1 MKKFTTLCLSLLF
14 AATTFAQT
22 EPGTFSLLPKV
33 GLNLSSLTKSK
44 FEVDT
49 RTGFCGGIELNYQLN
64 KSFSLTLGALYS
76 LQGCKQTDKD
86 HKTTV
91 KIEYLNVPVLFNFHI
106 TNGLVAKV
114 GVQPGLVLSDRIH
127 QERKGVSGDMC
138 FRDYVRS
145 LPEYKNTNM
154 RDYDIA
160 IPIGL
165 SYEFSNIVLDARY
178 CPGLVSLFDH
188 SELTNKNSVFQ
199 FTLGYKFEL

>member
-14 AATTFAQT
+14 AATSFAQT

-33 GLNLSSLTKSK
+33 GLNLSSLTKSTI
-44 FEVDT
+44 ELDM
-49 RTGFCGGIELNYQLN
+49 RTGFCGGLELNYQLN

-76 LQGCKQTDKD
+76 QQGCKRSENDFKA
-86 HKTTV
+86 TV
-91 KIEYLNVPVLFNFHI
+91 NLEYLNVPVLFNFHI

-114 GVQPGLVLSDRIH
+114 GVQPSLLLSDKTHI
-127 QERKGVSGDMC
+127 EDKGVSGEIY
-138 FRDYVRS
+138 FRDYVRTT
-145 LPEYKNTNM
+145 PEYKNTNM

-160 IPIGL
+160 IPFGL

-178 CPGLVSLFDH
+178 CPGIVSLFDH
-188 SELTNKNSVFQ
+188 WDLTNKNSVFQ

>member
-1 MKKFTTLCLSLLF
+1 MKTLTTLCLSLLF
-14 AATTFAQT
+14 TATTFAQT

-33 GLNLSSLTKSK
+33 GLNLSSLTKSTL
-44 FEVDT
+44 EMDM

-76 LQGCKQTDKD
+76 LQGCKRTANDYKG
-86 HKTTV
+86 TV
-91 KIEYLNVPVLFNFHI
+91 KIEYLNMPVLFNFHI

-114 GVQPGLVLSDRIH
+114 GVQPGLLLSDRIH
-127 QERKGVSGDMC
+127 QERKGEPEELY

-145 LPEYKNTNM
+145 LPEYKYTNM
-154 RDYDIA
+154 RDFDIA
-160 IPIGL
+160 IPFGL

-188 SELTNKNSVFQ
+188 WDLTNKNYTFQ
-199 FTLGYKFEL
+199 FTVGYKFEL

>member
-1 MKKFTTLCLSLLF
+1 MKTLTTLCLSLLF

-33 GLNLSSLTKSK
+33 GLNLSSLTKSTL
-44 FEVDT
+44 EMDM
-49 RTGFCGGIELNYQLN
+49 RTGFCGGLELNYQLN

-76 LQGCKQTDKD
+76 LQGCKRTANDYKG
-86 HKTTV
+86 TV

-114 GVQPGLVLSDRIH
+114 GVQPGLLLSDKTHID
-127 QERKGVSGDMC
+127 RKGVSEDMNL
-138 FRDYVRS
+138 RDYVRTY
-145 LPEYKNTNM
+145 PEYKNTKM

-178 CPGLVSLFDH
+178 CPGIVSLFDH
-188 SELTNKNSVFQ
+188 WELTNKNSIFQ

>member
-1 MKKFTTLCLSLLF
+1 MKTLTTLCLSLLF

-49 RTGFCGGIELNYQLN
+49 RTGFCGGLELNYQLN

>member
-14 AATTFAQT
+14 AATSFAQT

-33 GLNLSSLTKSK
+33 GLNLSSLTKSTL
-44 FEVDT
+44 EMDM
-49 RTGFCGGIELNYQLN
+49 RTGFCGGLELNYQLN

-76 LQGCKQTDKD
+76 LQGCKRTANDYKG
-86 HKTTV
+86 TV
-91 KIEYLNVPVLFNFHI
+91 KIEYLNMPVLFNFHI

-114 GVQPGLVLSDRIH
+114 GVQPGLLLSDRIH
-127 QERKGVSGDMC
+127 QERKGESEDLC

-145 LPEYKNTNM
+145 LPEYKYTNM
-154 RDYDIA
+154 RDFDIA
-160 IPIGL
+160 IPFGL

-188 SELTNKNSVFQ
+188 WDLTNKNYTFQ
-199 FTLGYKFEL
+199 FTVGYKFEL